1 MAGYCSNCGR
11 IVASKGTCPY
21 CGAILKDEVQGGSSA
36 HQNMTSY
43 RHDLADR
50 MYKDREA
57 ERVADIRRTG
67 LREKYG
73 YVPIVSFPIVAAA
86 ALLGVIGLVLSYVIS
101 PKFLILFGLANILTL
116 ALYWLHLQ
124 NDDVHN
130 RQSSQTILAEPL
142 NIESKLLSILFTAY
156 LFLGFFL
163 VRLSEFVSVVC
174 AIAGLILVLALYFL
188 CKQTVA

>member
-11 IVASKGTCPY
+11 FVVSTGKCPY
-21 CGAILKDEVQGGSSA
+21 CGAILRGEAKDGSVS

-50 MYKDREA
+50 MYKDHAA
-57 ERVADIRRTG
+57 ERTADIRRTG

-73 YVPIVSFPIVAAA
+73 YVPMVSFPVVAAA
-86 ALLGVIGLVLSYVIS
+86 ALIGAIGLVLSYLIS
-101 PKFLILFGLANILTL
+101 PMFLILFGLANILTL
-116 ALYWLHLQ
+116 VLYWLHLQ

-130 RQSSQTILAEPL
+130 RQSSRDILAEPF
-142 NIESKLLSILFTAY
+142 NIESKLLSILFSAY

-163 VRLSEFVSVVC
+163 VRVSEFVSIAC
-174 AIAGLILVLALYFL
+174 ALAGLILVVGFYFL
-188 CKQTVA
+188 CKKAVE

>member
-11 IVASKGTCPY
+11 IVASTGTCPH
-21 CGAILKDEVQGGSSA
+21 CGAILTVEYKDGSSD
-36 HQNMTSY
+36 HQSMTRY

-50 MYKDREA
+50 MYKDRDA
-57 ERVADIRRTG
+57 ERVADIRHTG

-73 YVPIVSFPIVAAA
+73 YVPMVSFPVVAAA
-86 ALLGVIGLVLSYVIS
+86 ALLGAIGLVLSYVIS
-101 PKFLILFGLANILTL
+101 PMFLILFGLANVLTL

-130 RQSSQTILAEPL
+130 RQYSHDILAEPF
-142 NIESKLLSILFTAY
+142 NIESKVLSIFFTAY

-163 VRLSEFVSVVC
+163 VSLSEFVSVAC

-188 CKQTVA
+188 CKKAVA

>member
-11 IVASKGTCPY
+11 IVASSGKCPH
-21 CGAILKDEVQGGSSA
+21 CGAILTIEYKDGSSD
-36 HQNMTSY
+36 HQSMTRY

-50 MYKDREA
+50 MYKDRDA

-73 YVPIVSFPIVAAA
+73 YVPIVSFPVVAAA
-86 ALLGVIGLVLSYVIS
+86 ALLGAIGLVLSYVVS
-101 PKFLILFGLANILTL
+101 PMFLILFGLANVLTL

-130 RQSSQTILAEPL
+130 RQYSHDILA
-142 NIESKLLSILFTAY
+142 NLSISIQSVIDIVHCLPVP
-156 LFLGFFL
+156 GIFL
-163 VRLSEFVSVVC
+163 VSSSEFVSV
-174 AIAGLILVLALYFL
+174 GLCDWV
-188 CKQTVA
+188 

>member
-21 CGAILKDEVQGGSSA
+21 CGAIFKDEVQGGSSA
-36 HQNMTSY
+36 DQNMIRY

-57 ERVADIRRTG
+57 ERTADIRRTG

-73 YVPIVSFPIVAAA
+73 YVPMVSFPVVAAA
-86 ALLGVIGLVLSYVIS
+86 ALIGVIGLVLSFLIS
-101 PKFLILFGLANILTL
+101 PMFLILFGLANILTL
-116 ALYWLHLQ
+116 VLYWLHLQ

-130 RQSSQTILAEPL
+130 RQYSHNILAGQYDF
-142 NIESKLLSILFTAY
+142 ESKLLTILFLAY
-156 LFLGFFL
+156 VFLGFLL
-163 VRLSEFVSVVC
+163 VSYSEFVS
-174 AIAGLILVLALYFL
+174 IACSIIGLVLTLAFYFVCNKALE
-188 CKQTVA
+188 